1 VREKLGTVAVVVV
14 LVVAWGGGFLWFRG
28 DYSLPLLGTKGKPT
42 AAAEKKPVTAPKVT
56 KQTPTASPSASYDG
70 TITLAQERKAVDIN
84 PEPKRPAPVPLPPVA
99 TWRMATFNLLGA
111 AHTGG
116 HGKDPGRPSGTRRM
130 QGALQIIAQHQ
141 VSVVGF
147 QEMEGSQRDAFL
159 HGAPKWQLFPGNSMG
174 NAGENSI
181 GWDTD
186 VWTLVKPQ
194 TIPIPYFGG
203 KIRPMPYIL
212 LQNKATG
219 VVAYFA
225 NFHNPADIRQFKH
238 QFKFRLEAEK
248 REVTL
253 FNSLEKTGIPVF
265 VTGDM
270 NEREQFFCAVVG
282 ATTLHAAAGGSVSGG
297 CNPPRPT
304 QIDWIL
310 GSKDVVFSDYDI
322 DKSSLV
328 HFTTD
333 HPVVSAAVSL
343 DSLKYPKAYQ
353 PTLTVPSPTISP

>member
-1 VREKLGTVAVVVV
+1 VREKLGTAAIVVV
-14 LVVAWGGGFLWFRG
+14 LVLVWGGGFLWFKG
-28 DYSLPLLGTKGKPT
+28 DLHLPFVPDKGTS
-42 AAAEKKPVTAPKVT
+42 ASASKKPAAKAPAVTRSAP
-56 KQTPTASPSASYDG
+56 PTASASAYDG

-84 PEPKRPAPVPLPPVA
+84 PVPKRPAPVALPPVA
-99 TWRMATFNLLGA
+99 QWRMGTFNVLGA

-116 HGKDPGRPSGTRRM
+116 RGKDPGRASGTRRM
-130 QGALQIIAQHQ
+130 QGALQIIKQHQ
-141 VSVVGF
+141 LSVVGF
-147 QEMEGSQRDAFL
+147 QEMEGSQRAAFRA
-159 HGAPKWQLFPGNSMG
+159 GSPKWQLYPDDSLG

-186 VWTLVKPQ
+186 VWQLVTPQ

-203 KIRPMPYIL
+203 KIRPMPYVL

-219 VVAYFA
+219 VVSYFA

-248 REVTL
+248 REVEL
-253 FNSLEKTGIPVF
+253 FNSLEKTGVPVF

-270 NEREQFFCAVVG
+270 NEREQFFCTVVG
-282 ATTLHAAAGGSVSGG
+282 GTTLHAAAGGSVTGG
-297 CNPPRPT
+297 CQPPRPT

-322 DKSSLV
+322 DKSQLV
-328 HFTTD
+328 HFSTD
-333 HPVVSAAVSL
+333 HPVVSATVTV

-353 PTLTVPSPTISP
+353 PTLNLLNQTP